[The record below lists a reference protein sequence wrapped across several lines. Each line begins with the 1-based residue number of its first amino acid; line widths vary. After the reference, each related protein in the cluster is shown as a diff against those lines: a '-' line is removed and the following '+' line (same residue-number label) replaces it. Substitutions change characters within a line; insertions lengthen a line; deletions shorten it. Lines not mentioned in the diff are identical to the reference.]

1 MDFLPTP
8 RASDAHVRGFSSK
21 NCHEVW
27 YRKTRMV
34 WLCDGRKMLK
44 TCLFVSTQYTNVSDG
59 RTDRQTDKRYKW

>member
-1 MDFLPTP
+1 
-8 RASDAHVRGFSSK
+8 
-21 NCHEVW
+21 
-27 YRKTRMV
+27 MV